1 MPHGNQMPLAL
12 KLRARKQAY
21 IENLEKRWN
30 DCMRLGVQAT
40 VEMQKEAQRVQEEN
54 RLLRTVLRNQG
65 FDDTS
70 IQRALDSARLAERN
84 IDQPQVPRFFCG
96 IQNDPDC
103 TPLVHDNAPAPQQPL
118 NLPPAERPPPLD
130 SQGDISQSLVLHN
143 WLVDLC
149 NIKDAFGAEVNFNDQ
164 ISQDNLDFI
173 EMPPEDP
180 LQFTILN
187 DPEYDL
193 AP

>member
-1 MPHGNQMPLAL
+1 
-12 KLRARKQAY
+12 
-21 IENLEKRWN
+21 
-30 DCMRLGVQAT
+30 
-40 VEMQKEAQRVQEEN
+40 MQKEAQRVQDEN

-70 IQRALDSARLAERN
+70 IQRALDSARLTESN
-84 IDQPQVPRFFCG
+84 IDQPQASHFPRFFCN
-96 IQNDPDC
+96 IQNDPGC
-103 TPLVHDNAPAPQQPL
+103 TPSVCDNAPPPL
-118 NLPPAERPPPLD
+118 NVPSAETPQPLD
-130 SQGDISQSLVLHN
+130 SQGDMSQSLVLHD

-149 NIKDAFGAEVNFNDQ
+149 NIKDAFGAEFNDQ

-187 DPEYDL
+187 DHEYDL

>member
-1 MPHGNQMPLAL
+1 
-12 KLRARKQAY
+12 
-21 IENLEKRWN
+21 
-30 DCMRLGVQAT
+30 MRLGVQAT
-40 VEMQKEAQRVQEEN
+40 VEMQKEAQRVQDEN
-54 RLLRTVLRNQG
+54 RLLWTVLRNQG

-84 IDQPQVPRFFCG
+84 IDQLQVPRFLCG
-96 IQNDPDC
+96 VQNDTDC
-103 TPLVHDNAPAPQQPL
+103 TPLPVVRDNAPAPQLPL
-118 NLPPAERPPPLD
+118 SLPPVERPPALD
-130 SQGDISQSLVLHN
+130 GQGDISQSLVLHN

-164 ISQDNLDFI
+164 ISQENLDFI
-173 EMPPEDP
+173 EMPPPEDP